1 MNGKDRNEKKI
12 EAADI
17 RKHSENRIRN
27 LAKEKPSEK
36 ARKWF
41 ERKTYTKW

>member
-1 MNGKDRNEKKI
+1 MSEKDRNEKKL
-12 EAADI
+12 EALDI

-36 ARKWF
+36 ERKWF
-41 ERKTYTKW
+41 DRKAYTKW

>member
-1 MNGKDRNEKKI
+1 MIGKDRNEKKI

-17 RKHSENRIRN
+17 RKHSESRIRN
-27 LAKEKPSEK
+27 LAKEKPSEN

-41 ERKTYTKW
+41 ERKPYTKW

>member
-1 MNGKDRNEKKI
+1 MSNMDRNEKKI

-17 RKHSENRIRN
+17 KKHSENRIRN
-27 LAKEKPSEK
+27 LAREKPTKS

-41 ERKTYTKW
+41 ERTAYTKW

>member
-27 LAKEKPSEK
+27 LAREKPSK
-36 ARKWF
+36 NARKWF
-41 ERKTYTKW
+41 ERKAYTKW